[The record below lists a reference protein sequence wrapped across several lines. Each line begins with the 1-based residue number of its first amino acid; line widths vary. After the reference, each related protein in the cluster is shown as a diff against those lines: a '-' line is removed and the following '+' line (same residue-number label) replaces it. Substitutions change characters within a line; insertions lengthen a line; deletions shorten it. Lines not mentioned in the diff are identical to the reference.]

1 MNIDISRDQIVRR
14 LAERLSEL
22 KMTENE
28 ASSRAGLERTFLSQL
43 RRNPHRWPRVDNLQ
57 RICDALGL
65 RMYWVTTGLG
75 PRLIEEKDFAA
86 DVANVPM
93 VSWHVPLVSSVA
105 PTAFSEAGAVD
116 SSSEIRRILA
126 PGLPRGDYIA
136 LEVVGDSMNM
146 IAAEKSIIIVDRSD
160 KTLHPRAF
168 YVFTTPNEDE
178 ATFKRWM
185 TRPDRLEPYSTNPA
199 YETIFLESPP
209 TVIGRVRKVMLD
221 L

>member
-14 LAERLSEL
+14 LAERLAEL

-105 PTAFSEAGAVD
+105 ATAFSETGAID
-116 SSSEIRRILA
+116 SSAEMRRVLA

-136 LEVVGDSMNM
+136 LEVV
-146 IAAEKSIIIVDRSD
+146 DRAD
-160 KTLHPRAF
+160 KALHPRAF
-168 YVFTTPNEDE
+168 YVFATPDEDE

-199 YETIFLESPP
+199 YETIFLEGPP